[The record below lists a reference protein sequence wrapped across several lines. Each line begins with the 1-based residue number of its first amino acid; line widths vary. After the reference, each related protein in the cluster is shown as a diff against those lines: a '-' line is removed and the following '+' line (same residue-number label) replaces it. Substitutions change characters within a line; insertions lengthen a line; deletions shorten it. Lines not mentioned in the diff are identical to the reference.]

1 MLVCEPAC
9 RVQQHHLGRADRGAT
24 AAQVAMIMVVGLN
37 QSRPAAA
44 AMLLCFGRS
53 STRHMQLVIDLFLS
67 HKSNIGYVRRACLRW
82 QPYCEEEPVRC
93 CWACMLHHSMTS
105 PQGAQVHTQII
116 ICYQDAHFTLC
127 MRSTSSAGVLVYSTV
142 MAPGQR
148 RTLQHI
154 ARLRGSRRSNDISAC
169 TKAACTYTRI
179 YNEAYGVPC
188 PLPRHDHGHVDGGS
202 PTVAVPRPY
211 ASRRAS
217 SSL

>member
-1 MLVCEPAC
+1 
-9 RVQQHHLGRADRGAT
+9 
-24 AAQVAMIMVVGLN
+24 MI
-37 QSRPAAA
+37 
-44 AMLLCFGRS
+44 MLLCFGRS
-53 STRHMQLVIDLFLS
+53 STAPHAAGHRPLLEPQVEH
-67 HKSNIGYVRRACLRW
+67 GYVRRACLCW
-82 QPYCEEEPVRC
+82 QHYCEEESPPSGAGH
-93 CWACMLHHSMTS
+93 ACYATAWRQ

-116 ICYQDAHFTLC
+116 ICYQDAHYSLC

-148 RTLQHI
+148 RTFQHI
-154 ARLRGSRRSNDISAC
+154 ARLRGSRRSNNISAC

-179 YNEAYGVPC
+179 YHEAYGVPC

-202 PTVAVPRPY
+202 PTVAVRTPY